1 MQHSGKANIGGPD
14 FFRGDFGDDDGIRH
28 GLADEFVFADG
39 LHRRIAIDGQAK
51 DAGEVTADR
60 NGELQLLI
68 LNEVAVRDAF
78 PAAGDDAVITG
89 ELVFGYAEALGCKIE
104 QRLVSVSGSFAD
116 IWRATAQEIEGAA
129 AVRRAVGVSRDDR
142 GNCVEGN
149 AKLVGHDLAIGSES
163 GALAEITLAGANQ
176 DSAVRVN
183 LDPGVG
189 ERGIEGVLERRAS
202 DWVRRQE
209 LRADERDAD
218 DECAASFYEL
228 AAGKSCAANTRCVGG
243 GCHGYC
249 PFPMRD
255 AAC

>member
-1 MQHSGKANIGGPD
+1 VAQTLC
-14 FFRGDFGDDDGIRH
+14 GDFGDDDGIRH

-89 ELVFGYAEALGCKIE
+89 EMVLWARRGARM
-104 QRLVSVSGSFAD
+104 QD
-116 IWRATAQEIEGAA
+116 RATPGRCKRQLCGYLACHGPGIEGAA

-149 AKLVGHDLAIGSES
+149 AKLVGHDLAIGGES
-163 GALAEITLAGANQ
+163 GALAEIALAGANQ

-189 ERGIEGVLERRAS
+189 ERGIERVLERRAR
-202 DWVRRQE
+202 DWVASRSFEPTSVTPTTSAPPVFTNWRR
-209 LRADERDAD
+209 ERVAPQI
-218 DECAASFYEL
+218 FVVL
-228 AAGKSCAANTRCVGG
+228 
-243 GCHGYC
+243 
-249 PFPMRD
+249 
-255 AAC
+255 